1 MRGRKTMGPSTKDCQ
16 VPEEKTRFHIWSIF
30 GLKMGFFLF
39 GSASRQ
45 TPGGNFN
52 HKGNKVLAVAGK
64 TVLPARLKRPE
75 FYQGRFGMAGK
86 IRQMIDLIIN
96 QRAKDNPMLERVIKT
111 KLMLKGINPKKYTLE
126 SPDDPAVIQKLER
139 MVHMFR

>member
-1 MRGRKTMGPSTKDCQ
+1 
-16 VPEEKTRFHIWSIF
+16 
-30 GLKMGFFLF
+30 
-39 GSASRQ
+39 
-45 TPGGNFN
+45 
-52 HKGNKVLAVAGK
+52 
-64 TVLPARLKRPE
+64 
-75 FYQGRFGMAGK
+75 MAGK